1 MSYSLAKKGHNE
13 SRASIAEATCRCSCT
28 TVVYYCRDML
38 EEPLVRA
45 VINVNHTVNRRASE
59 VAPASRY
66 DGTNARRLNR
76 VQDNAC
82 HTLWVVYDDAAEAYV
97 NRCRSAR
104 EESIQVGRG
113 FEVWRFPEYEARNI
127 LTF

>member
-1 MSYSLAKKGHNE
+1 MSYSLAKEGHNE
-13 SRASIAEATCRCSCT
+13 SRAPISEATCRCPCT

-66 DGTNARRLNR
+66 DSTNTRRLNR
-76 VQDNAC
+76 VEDNVC
-82 HTLWVVYDDAAEAYV
+82 HALGVVYDDAAEAYV
-97 NRCRSAR
+97 NRCRSAG
-104 EESIQVGRG
+104 EESV
-113 FEVWRFPEYEARNI
+113 
-127 LTF
+127 